1 MHKTQI
7 HTEPDF
13 SKQKCQ
19 EERLNEGHT
28 LKSIANMLCYVIML
42 CYLYP
47 HIHIQ
52 THAYIYS

>member
-28 LKSIANMLCYVIML
+28 LKSIANMLCYYVML
-42 CYLYP
+42 FIHTYTHT
-47 HIHIQ
+47 HIH
-52 THAYIYS
+52 THIHNF